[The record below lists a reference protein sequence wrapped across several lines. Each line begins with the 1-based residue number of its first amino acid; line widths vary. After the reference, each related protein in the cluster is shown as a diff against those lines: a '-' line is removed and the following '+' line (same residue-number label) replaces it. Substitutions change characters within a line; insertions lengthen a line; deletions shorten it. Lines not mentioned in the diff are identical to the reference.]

1 LSGALAEVSALPRRV
16 RLPKVHPREMLAVLA
31 PTRRSLGI
39 GCGIVVFALGG
50 YALARETSLFAIS
63 RIDVSGGSPRL
74 ASQVRRA
81 LAPLSGA
88 SLVGLDGGDVVRRVD
103 ALPTV
108 VRATYD
114 RAFPHT
120 LRITVVPERPGAVL
134 RRGPDSWLVSVRGRV
149 IERLPAH
156 ADAALP
162 RVWVSGHTPVSI
174 GETLDAQG
182 VGAAARAVGLAGAF
196 ASRIA
201 SASFADSSLVFH
213 LRSGLELL
221 LGDRAEIPLKVAVAE
236 RALALVP
243 SGSSFLDV
251 SVPGRAV
258 SGTGTSAID
267 EPQSSSRG

>member
-88 SLVGLDGGDVVRRVD
+88 SLVGLDGGDIVRRVD

-201 SASFADSSLVFH
+201 SASFADGSLVFH

-267 EPQSSSRG
+267 EPRSSSRG